1 MELDP
6 NDRHNELAVQML
18 SKKLFFSFLSY
29 GFLSHVTDQAAFY
42 GEFHGIR
49 YKFFWYLWLLTLFQM
64 QTVTNFHQI

>member
-29 GFLSHVTDQAAFY
+29 GFLSHVTDQVAFY

-49 YKFFWYLWLLTLFQM
+49 Y
-64 QTVTNFHQI
+64 

>member
-6 NDRHNELAVQML
+6 NDRHNELAIQML
-18 SKKLFFSFLSY
+18 KKTVFSFLSY

-49 YKFFWYLWLLTLFQM
+49 Y
-64 QTVTNFHQI
+64 